1 VPALALIVRFVSEPR
16 GPGFNAILART
27 VQVHLLFAL
36 LLCGG
41 LILVP

>member
-1 VPALALIVRFVSEPR
+1 VPALALIVRFAGEPR

-27 VQVHLLFAL
+27 VQLLFAL

-41 LILVP
+41 LILVT